1 MRRKERKKKKKE
13 EKEQQGEIRI
23 GRRENKEK
31 TKGINRKIGK

>member
-1 MRRKERKKKKKE
+1 MRRKERKKKKE